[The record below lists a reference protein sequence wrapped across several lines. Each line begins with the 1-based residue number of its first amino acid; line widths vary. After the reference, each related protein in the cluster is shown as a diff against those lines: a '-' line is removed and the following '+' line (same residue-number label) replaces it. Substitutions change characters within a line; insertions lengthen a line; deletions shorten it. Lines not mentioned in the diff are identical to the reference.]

1 MDDRIPRGSQVLANV
16 VRDFVGSRLERQ
28 LLAQA
33 FELAWHGSQTTVP
46 SDSAGE
52 MSSSSVVGRR
62 GPRLPRPVR
71 PQERKP

>member
-1 MDDRIPRGSQVLANV
+1 MDDRIPHGSQLLANV

-33 FELAWHGSQTTVP
+33 FELAWHGSQTTVA

-52 MSSSSVVGRR
+52 IPSSSGRA
-62 GPRLPRPVR
+62 GPTTTAFVTPRSAAGA
-71 PQERKP
+71 